1 MNWMFK
7 SAIVATF
14 AMQSM
19 TASADV
25 LDFGVAGQFNVFVFN
40 NFTSSYSDVEGAV
53 AVGGHFS
60 VTGYSVNELNKAV
73 AGNALVVGNNL
84 SYSNGSVKNGNI
96 DVGGG
101 TVNTSSFGFTGAYTD
116 NDPINFANERVYL
129 SNLSASLNSLVNTGT
144 ATYNYSGM
152 QLTASNNSSVQIFDI
167 DGSLFNSRNNTT
179 FSGFSNGQTI
189 ILNISGSGLTFNGG
203 TGTDFASYGF
213 NVVYNFYEA
222 TALNTGSGATGTILA
237 PLADITGGFTAI
249 NGNVIANSWN
259 TNTQVNV
266 SGMFKPT
273 EITGLVV
280 TPVPEPES
288 YGMLLIGLG
297 VVGMLARRRKYFD

>member
-7 SAIVATF
+7 SAIVATL

-25 LDFGVAGQFNVFVFN
+25 LDLGVAGQFNVFVFN
-40 NFTSSYSDVEGAV
+40 DFTSSYSDVEGAV
-53 AVGGHFS
+53 AAGGNFTA
-60 VTGYSVNELNKAV
+60 TGYAVNELNRAV
-73 AGNALVVGNNL
+73 AGNALVVGKDL
-84 SYSNGSVKNGNI
+84 DFSNGSVKNGNV
-96 DVGGG
+96 DVGGVIKAG
-101 TVNTSSFGFTGAYTD
+101 PTVTGAYTD
-116 NDPINFANERVYL
+116 SDPINFANERTYL
-129 SNLSASLNSLVNTGT
+129 LNLSASLNNLVNTGT
-144 ATYNYSGM
+144 ATYNYSGL
-152 QLTASNNSSVQIFDI
+152 QLTASNNSSAQIFDI
-167 DGSLFNSRNNTT
+167 DGSFFNSRNNTT
-179 FSGFSNGQTI
+179 FSGFSAGQTI

-213 NVVYNFYEA
+213 NVIYNFYEA

-266 SGMFKPT
+266 TGMFKPT

-288 YGMLLIGLG
+288 YGMLLVGLG
-297 VVGMLARRRKYFD
+297 VAGLLARRRKHLA

>member
-7 SAIVATF
+7 SAIVATL

-19 TASADV
+19 AASADV
-25 LDFGVAGQFNVFVFN
+25 LDLGVAGQFNVFVFN
-40 NFTSSYSDVEGAV
+40 DFTSSYSDVEGAV
-53 AVGGHFS
+53 AAGGNFTA
-60 VTGYSVNELNKAV
+60 TGYAVNELNRAV
-73 AGNALVVGNNL
+73 AGNALVVGKDL
-84 SYSNGSVKNGNI
+84 DFSNGSVKNGNV
-96 DVGGG
+96 DVGGVIKAG
-101 TVNTSSFGFTGAYTD
+101 PTVTGAYTD
-116 NDPINFANERVYL
+116 SDPINFANERTYL
-129 SNLSASLNSLVNTGT
+129 LNLSASLNNLVNTGT
-144 ATYNYSGM
+144 ATYNYSGL
-152 QLTASNNSSVQIFDI
+152 QLTASNNSSAQIFDI
-167 DGSLFNSRNNTT
+167 DGSFFNSRNNTT
-179 FSGFSNGQTI
+179 FSGFSAGQTI

-213 NVVYNFYEA
+213 NVIYNFYEA

-266 SGMFKPT
+266 TGMFKPT

-288 YGMLLIGLG
+288 YAMLLVGLG
-297 VVGMLARRRKYFD
+297 VAGLLARRRKHLA

>member
-7 SAIVATF
+7 SAIVATL
-14 AMQSM
+14 AMQSVA
-19 TASADV
+19 ASADV

-53 AVGGHFS
+53 AAGGNFTA
-60 VTGYSVNELNKAV
+60 TGYAVNELNKAV
-73 AGNALVVGNNL
+73 AGNALVVGKDL
-84 SYSNGSVKNGNI
+84 DFGNGSVKNGNI
-96 DVGGG
+96 DVAG
-101 TVNTSSFGFTGAYTD
+101 TIKNSPTVTGSYT
-116 NDPINFANERVYL
+116 NSDPINFTNERTYLLNL
-129 SNLSASLNSLVNTGT
+129 SNSLNNLVTTGT
-144 ATYNYSGM
+144 ATYNYSGL
-152 QLTASNNSSVQIFDI
+152 QLTASNNSSAQIFDI
-167 DGSLFNSRNNTT
+167 DGSFFNSRNNTT
-179 FSGFSNGQTI
+179 FSGFSAGQTI

-266 SGMFKPT
+266 TGMFKPT

-288 YGMLLIGLG
+288 YGMLLVGLG
-297 VVGMLARRRKYFD
+297 VVGMLARRRKYHA

>member
-7 SAIVATF
+7 SALIATF

-19 TASADV
+19 AASADV

-40 NFTSSYSDVEGAV
+40 DFTSSYSDVEGAV
-53 AVGGHFS
+53 AVGGNFN

-84 SYSNGSVKNGNI
+84 SYNNGSVKNGNI
-96 DVGGG
+96 DVGG
-101 TVNTSSFGFTGAYTD
+101 TVSTSSFGFTGAYTD
-116 NDPINFANERVYL
+116 SDPINFANERSYL
-129 SNLSASLNSLVNTGT
+129 SNLSASLNGLANTGT
-144 ATYNYSGM
+144 ATYNYSGL

-179 FSGFSNGQTI
+179 FSGFSAGQTI

-222 TALNTGSGATGTILA
+222 TTLNTGSGATGTILA
-237 PLADITGGFTAI
+237 PLADITGGFSAI

-273 EITGLVV
+273 EIAGLVV
-280 TPVPEPES
+280 TPVPEPET
-288 YGMLLIGLG
+288 YGMLLMGLG
-297 VVGMLARRRKYFD
+297 IVGMLARRRKYLA

>member
-1 MNWMFK
+1 MNWVFK
-7 SAIVATF
+7 SAVIATL

-19 TASADV
+19 AASADV

-53 AVGGHFS
+53 AVGGNFN
-60 VTGYSVNELNKAV
+60 VTGYAVNELNKAV
-73 AGNALVVGNNL
+73 AGNSLVVGNNL
-84 SYSNGSVKNGNI
+84 TYNNGSVKNGNI
-96 DVGGG
+96 DVGG
-101 TVNTSSFGFTGAYTD
+101 TTSTSSFGFTGAYTD
-116 NDPINFANERVYL
+116 SDPINFTNERTYL
-129 SNLSASLNSLVNTGT
+129 LNLSASLNNLVNTGT
-144 ATYNYSGM
+144 ATYNYSGL
-152 QLTASNNSSVQIFDI
+152 QLTASNNSSAQIFDI
-167 DGSLFNSRNNTT
+167 DGSFFNSRNNTT
-179 FSGFSNGQTI
+179 FSGFSAGQTI

-222 TALNTGSGATGTILA
+222 TALSTGSGATGTILA
-237 PLADITGGFTAI
+237 PLANITGGFTAI

-266 SGMFKPT
+266 TGMFKPT

-288 YGMLLIGLG
+288 FGMLLVGLG
-297 VVGMLARRRKYFD
+297 VVGLLARRRKYHA

>member
-7 SAIVATF
+7 SAVIATL

-19 TASADV
+19 AASADV

-53 AVGGHFS
+53 AVGGNFN
-60 VTGYSVNELNKAV
+60 VTGYAVNELNKAV
-73 AGNALVVGNNL
+73 AGNSLVVGNNL
-84 SYSNGSVKNGNI
+84 TYNNGSVKNGNI
-96 DVGGG
+96 DVGG
-101 TVNTSSFGFTGAYTD
+101 TTSTSSFGFTGAYTD
-116 NDPINFANERVYL
+116 SDPINFTNERTYL
-129 SNLSASLNSLVNTGT
+129 LNLSASLNNLVNTGT
-144 ATYNYSGM
+144 ATYNYSGL
-152 QLTASNNSSVQIFDI
+152 QLTASNNSSAQIFDI
-167 DGSLFNSRNNTT
+167 DGSFFNSRNNTT
-179 FSGFSNGQTI
+179 FSGFSAGQTI

-222 TALNTGSGATGTILA
+222 TALSTGSGATGTILA

-266 SGMFKPT
+266 TGMFKPT

-288 YGMLLIGLG
+288 YGMLLVGLG
-297 VVGMLARRRKYFD
+297 VVGMLARRRKDHA

>member
-1 MNWMFK
+1 MNWVFK
-7 SAIVATF
+7 SAVIATL

-19 TASADV
+19 AASADV

-53 AVGGHFS
+53 AVGGNFN
-60 VTGYSVNELNKAV
+60 VTGYAVNELNKAV
-73 AGNALVVGNNL
+73 AGNSLVVGNNL
-84 SYSNGSVKNGNI
+84 TYNNGSVKNGNI
-96 DVGGG
+96 DVGG
-101 TVNTSSFGFTGAYTD
+101 TTSTSSFGFTGAYTD
-116 NDPINFANERVYL
+116 SDPINFTNERTYL
-129 SNLSASLNSLVNTGT
+129 LNLSASLNNLVNTGT
-144 ATYNYSGM
+144 ATYNYSGL
-152 QLTASNNSSVQIFDI
+152 QLTASNNSSAQIFDI
-167 DGSLFNSRNNTT
+167 DGSFFNSRNNTT
-179 FSGFSNGQTI
+179 FSGFSAGQTI

-222 TALNTGSGATGTILA
+222 TALSTGSGATGTILA

-266 SGMFKPT
+266 TGMFKPT

-288 YGMLLIGLG
+288 FGMLLVGLG
-297 VVGMLARRRKYFD
+297 VVGLLARRRKYHA

>member
-7 SAIVATF
+7 SAIVATL
-14 AMQSM
+14 AMQSVA
-19 TASADV
+19 ASADV

-53 AVGGHFS
+53 AAGGNFTA
-60 VTGYSVNELNKAV
+60 TGYAVNELNKAV
-73 AGNALVVGNNL
+73 AGNALVVGKDL
-84 SYSNGSVKNGNI
+84 DFGNGSVKNGNI
-96 DVGGG
+96 DVAG
-101 TVNTSSFGFTGAYTD
+101 TIKNSPTVTGSYT
-116 NDPINFANERVYL
+116 NSDPINFTNERTYLLNL
-129 SNLSASLNSLVNTGT
+129 SNSLNNLVTTGT
-144 ATYNYSGM
+144 ATYNYSGL
-152 QLTASNNSSVQIFDI
+152 QLTASNNSSAQIFDI
-167 DGSLFNSRNNTT
+167 DGSFFNSRNNTT
-179 FSGFSNGQTI
+179 FSGFSAGQTI

-222 TALNTGSGATGTILA
+222 TALSTGSGATGTILA

-266 SGMFKPT
+266 TGMFKPT

-288 YGMLLIGLG
+288 YGMLLVGLG
-297 VVGMLARRRKYFD
+297 VVGMLARRRKYHA

>member
-7 SAIVATF
+7 SAIVATL
-14 AMQSM
+14 AMQSVA
-19 TASADV
+19 ASADV

-53 AVGGHFS
+53 AAGGNFTA
-60 VTGYSVNELNKAV
+60 TGYAVNELNKAV
-73 AGNALVVGNNL
+73 AGNALVVGKDL
-84 SYSNGSVKNGNI
+84 DFGNGSVKNGNI
-96 DVGGG
+96 DVAG
-101 TVNTSSFGFTGAYTD
+101 TIKNSPTITGSYT
-116 NDPINFANERVYL
+116 NSDPINFTNERTYLLNL
-129 SNLSASLNSLVNTGT
+129 SNSLNNLVTTGT
-144 ATYNYSGM
+144 ATYNYSGL
-152 QLTASNNSSVQIFDI
+152 QLTASNNSSAQIFDI
-167 DGSLFNSRNNTT
+167 DGSFFNSRNNTT
-179 FSGFSNGQTI
+179 FSGFSAGQTI

-222 TALNTGSGATGTILA
+222 TALSTGSGATGTILA

-266 SGMFKPT
+266 TGMFKPT

-288 YGMLLIGLG
+288 YGMLLVGLG
-297 VVGMLARRRKYFD
+297 VVGMLARRRKYHA

>member
-7 SAIVATF
+7 SAVIATL

-19 TASADV
+19 AASADV

-53 AVGGHFS
+53 AVGGNFN
-60 VTGYSVNELNKAV
+60 VTGYAVNELNKAV
-73 AGNALVVGNNL
+73 AGNSLVVGNNL
-84 SYSNGSVKNGNI
+84 TYNNGSVKNGNI
-96 DVGGG
+96 DVGG
-101 TVNTSSFGFTGAYTD
+101 TTSTSSFGFTGAYTD
-116 NDPINFANERVYL
+116 SDPINFTNERTYL
-129 SNLSASLNSLVNTGT
+129 LNLSASLNNLVNTGT
-144 ATYNYSGM
+144 ATYNYSGL
-152 QLTASNNSSVQIFDI
+152 QLTASNNSSAQIFDI
-167 DGSLFNSRNNTT
+167 DGSFFNSRNNTT
-179 FSGFSNGQTI
+179 FSGFSAGQTI

-222 TALNTGSGATGTILA
+222 TALSTGSGATGTILA
-237 PLADITGGFTAI
+237 PLANITGGFTAI

-266 SGMFKPT
+266 TGMFKPT

-288 YGMLLIGLG
+288 FGMLLVGLG
-297 VVGMLARRRKYFD
+297 VVGLLARRRKYHA